1 MTQRE
6 DKKEERR
13 ESIRV
18 RVHFPLPY
26 SLIEEEEFFSIKDTY
41 CQHRTSDRDGL
52 PAPFQSSVEQSSME
66 RNMEENL
73 GHGFVQMWK
82 IMNQKIDM
90 ICSALA
96 AKKVEGWEKEAL
108 CVELGG
114 MSLKLREKA
123 ASLTPGRRLK
133 LRISPPIFPPFSIAV
148 LGSVERVEEKN
159 DETGRPFFESVVVFD
174 VINKDDQESIY
185 AYLFKRQREII
196 RSAAS

>member
-1 MTQRE
+1 MTHRE

-13 ESIRV
+13 DSIRV

-52 PAPFQSSVEQSSME
+52 PAAFQSSIEQSSME

-73 GHGFVQMWK
+73 GPGFVQMWK
-82 IMNQKIDM
+82 ILDQKIDM
-90 ICSALA
+90 LCSALA

-108 CVELGG
+108 CMELGG
-114 MSLKLREKA
+114 MSLKLREKETA
-123 ASLTPGRRLK
+123 LSPGRRLK
-133 LRISPPIFPPFSIAV
+133 LRISPPTFPPFSITA

-159 DETGRPFFESVVVFD
+159 DENGRPFSESVVVFD
-174 VINKDDQESIY
+174 VINKDDQEGLF
-185 AYLFKRQREII
+185 AYLFRRQREII